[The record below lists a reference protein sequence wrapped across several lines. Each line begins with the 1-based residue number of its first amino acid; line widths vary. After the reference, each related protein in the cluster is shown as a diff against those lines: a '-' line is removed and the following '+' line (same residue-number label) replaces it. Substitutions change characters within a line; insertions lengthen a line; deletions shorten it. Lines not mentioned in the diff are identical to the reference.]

1 MNLSKKV
8 FGSNVDR
15 KIRNYFK
22 QLQRGSF
29 SANESAL
36 SVELNPPYVHE
47 PINYSDP
54 DYTFYLGDRT
64 TYARMW
70 TAVNISEPNKEDKGK
85 NILYVINDNSSD
97 SYGEELGSVKNL
109 YQKPAAGI
117 TSVNSKSEGS
127 VGALRRTTVE
137 FIVHNKEEFD
147 TIFLPFFLKP
157 GSQVFVDF
165 GWSDKALSLYDPN
178 KFINNK
184 DLDLSNLFKELYEK
198 KDKEKGLTTT
208 LNGQVLKYDVSVD
221 QNQSFRCTLEF
232 VSRNYHLL
240 DKEVSD
246 DNKLKFV
253 FQNQFEELILGY
265 YLNSISGSGGDNF
278 QEDILDVDN
287 EYGIPA
293 EERKKQVSDFIESGS
308 LSVSGKTGKIS
319 DSAKKIGIS
328 FQSFQEQRL
337 SEKETLYISYALF
350 EDKFLNNFIS
360 YWDNDGTPDKNVDL
374 PSFSSKNSY
383 VRWDKRLNEMM
394 SIEPQTSEE
403 LTSFLYP
410 DSWNVGETSNKFKP
424 NQNLYEGGYPGNN
437 EITEHN
443 KARRKIPL
451 RELFISVP
459 LISEAF
465 SRSTN
470 VNDALEFIF
479 DKIYQDS
486 GNIINIKF
494 IQNTESEASLTFY
507 DTNLQPTIASSDEIL
522 KFDLTSG
529 DSVVQNV
536 DLKFETPKAGLS
548 SMIAIGGL
556 SEPQIFDELELMKFN
571 LLNALQSSGKK
582 QQVRHL
588 PILGDIKEKEVGID
602 VNINNILKGAE
613 VKLVVNNTDNNIGDR
628 YKNFKKSYDEK
639 VKKLEEKGI
648 RSRRTPTRITK
659 NTDDVLTF
667 TVDTEREK
675 KLTFAKIKNF
685 IISDDNSIS
694 PVLPISLTLEV
705 YGNNFL
711 SIGDYFTV
719 NFLPKHWQERIY
731 FQIVGVDHSVG
742 TSNWKTTY
750 TTVMR
755 IKSSEKFYHLVS
767 NKTDQPKE
775 NVNYRIQL
783 SSEAFKQ
790 IMQKDFP
797 KGYYTE
803 YLEDI
808 LVNTEEGETIIYR
821 QPNININVIN
831 RTLFLNFGLRLGQ
844 FEKPGEEPLLVGDIF
859 ESIDKNEQEKI
870 ERLNSRGYINETVY
884 AINTKG
890 SYFNFYLLNVISK
903 NLSRF
908 GLAYRLTLTEMMLDT
923 KFFRWEQYIKEVGN
937 VNYYFLKE
945 ERELF
950 GSSEFKK
957 PALTDISFTP
967 HKVSRDNYSERF
979 EKNIALSFFMNTYH
993 NNNNNDQVYE
1003 LLNNFLNGIFSKQKV
1018 VLGKFFKLVQPSNII
1033 GPTSFPRYNSEESGI
1048 LFLDCLS
1055 WSEAKKE
1062 TDDKGVP
1069 YQIIKFDGME
1079 GSDLFPPIVFPKK
1092 YFENIKAFT
1101 DAFIEKYYQY
1111 LNSVPEVPRTIGDNI
1126 DNLSGINTI

>member
-15 KIRNYFK
+15 KIRNYFT

-265 YLNSISGSGGDNF
+265 YLNSISGSVGDNF

-293 EERKKQVSDFIESGS
+293 EERKKQVSDFIEAGS
-308 LSVSGKTGKIS
+308 LSSADTGIIS

-424 NQNLYEGGYPGNN
+424 NQNLYEGGYPGNDK
-437 EITEHN
+437 ITEHN

-494 IQNTESEASLTFY
+494 MQNTESEASLTFY

-628 YKNFKKSYDEK
+628 YKNFKQSYDEK
-639 VKKLEEKGI
+639 VKKLEEKGLQP
-648 RSRRTPTRITK
+648 RKKQRLETK
-659 NTDDVLTF
+659 NKDDVLTF

-675 KLTFAKIKNF
+675 LLTFAKIRNF

-694 PVLPISLTLEV
+694 PVLPVSLTLEV

-767 NKTDQPKE
+767 NKTDQPKN
-775 NVNYRIQL
+775 NVNYKVQL
-783 SSEAFKQ
+783 STEALEKTL
-790 IMQKDFP
+790 KTDFP
-797 KGYYTE
+797 KGYYIE
-803 YLEDI
+803 HLKDI
-808 LVNTEEGETIIYR
+808 LVDTKEGKTIFYK
-821 QPNININVIN
+821 QPKINVIN
-831 RTLFLNFGLRLGQ
+831 RTLFLNFGLRAEQLGSQ
-844 FEKPGEEPLLVGDIF
+844 
-859 ESIDKNEQEKI
+859 KNENETPLFEYKDETQQKLDQFN
-870 ERLNSRGYINETVY
+870 RLNNFDEFYEGIYQNL
-884 AINTKG
+884 
-890 SYFNFYLLNVISK
+890 SYFHFCLLNVNSS

-937 VNYYFLKE
+937 VNYYFLRKKD
-945 ERELF
+945 ELF
-950 GSSEFKK
+950 GSSVNTT
-957 PALTDISFTP
+957 ALTDISFTP
-967 HKVSRDNYSERF
+967 HKVLGGDYSERF
-979 EKNIALSFFMNTYH
+979 EKNIALSFFMNTYYI
-993 NNNNNDQVYE
+993 NQNDKQVND

-1018 VLGKFFKLVQPSNII
+1018 VLDKFFKLVEEQSI
-1033 GPTSFPRYNSEESGI
+1033 GPKLFPKYDGQESGI
-1048 LFLDCLS
+1048 LFLDCLD
-1055 WSEAKKE
+1055 WSEFDKK
-1062 TDDKGVP
+1062 TDDKGVA
-1069 YQIIKFDGME
+1069 YQIIKFDGLE
-1079 GSDLFPPIVFPKK
+1079 GSDLFPPILLPKN
-1092 YFENIKAFT
+1092 YFKNVKDFT
-1101 DAFIEKYYQY
+1101 DAFITKYHEYY
-1111 LNSVPEVPRTIGDNI
+1111 DTIPEVPKTTGDNI